1 VRYAAEPGGRGLR
14 YQVRVVAAPVNAVV
28 NLVMRTGIFRRIV
41 LGHIRE
47 ILDDVAEAGA
57 KLEKQGL
64 GEDGRWTAEQKAKIA
79 FLLRLP

>member
-1 VRYAAEPGGRGLR
+1 
-14 YQVRVVAAPVNAVV
+14 VAAPVNAVL

-64 GEDGRWTAEQKAKIA
+64 GEGAFSAKQKEKIA
-79 FLLRLP
+79 SLLRLP